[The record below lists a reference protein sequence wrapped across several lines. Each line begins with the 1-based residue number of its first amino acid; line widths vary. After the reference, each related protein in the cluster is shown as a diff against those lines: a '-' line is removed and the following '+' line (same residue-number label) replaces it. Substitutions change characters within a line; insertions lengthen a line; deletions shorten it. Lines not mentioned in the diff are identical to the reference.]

1 MGDWFELFD
10 FINMV
15 MYIVLGFTILITIL
29 VFYSMTLEE
38 ILEEM

>member
-29 VFYSMTLEE
+29 VF
-38 ILEEM
+38 IV